1 MRLPQE
7 GKDVRQ
13 VVAMSLVVAATAS
26 GCASAGELPDA
37 DGSVLV
43 LAAASLTDVF
53 GSLADVFE
61 ATHAGTEIRL
71 NFAAS
76 SSLREQILGGL
87 PGDVFASADETNVDE
102 VVAAGDASGEPK
114 AFARNGLAIAVPA
127 GNPAGVNGIADL
139 ARSELLVGLCAET
152 VPCGE
157 LARRAISVAGIEAS
171 VDTHEPDVR
180 ALLTKVE
187 AGELD
192 AAIVYATDVA
202 AAAGRVD
209 SVEIELAVEVTTTYA
224 IVTLAA
230 GANPDGAEMFVQFVL
245 SAEGRSILGDH
256 GFVAP

>member
-7 GKDVRQ
+7 GHDVRQ
-13 VVAMSLVVAATAS
+13 VVAVSLVVAATAS
-26 GCASAGELPDA
+26 ACASAAEPRGDA
-37 DGSVLV
+37 TVLV

-53 GSLADVFE
+53 GSLADAFE
-61 ATHAGTEIRL
+61 ATRAGTEIRL

-87 PGDVFASADETNVDE
+87 PGDVFASADQANVDE

-127 GNPAGVNGIADL
+127 GNPAAVSGIADL

-157 LARRAISVAGIEAS
+157 LARRALSVAGIEAS
-171 VDTHEPDVR
+171 VDTREPDVR

-192 AAIVYATDVA
+192 AAIVYTTDVA
-202 AAAGRVD
+202 AAAGRAD
-209 SVEIELAVEVTTTYA
+209 SVAIELAVDVTTTYA

-230 GANPDGAEMFVQFVL
+230 GANPDSAELFVQFVL
-245 SAEGRSILGDH
+245 SAEGRRILGEH